1 MEECTLLEQ
10 LKSRGG
16 NKIRKAAKLF
26 YVAMCLQNFPIS
38 SSYVVFG
45 DNKSLILLM
54 SHITVV
60 YTKSHGS

>member
-26 YVAMCLQNFPIS
+26 YIAKIFQLVVAMWSLVIIS
-38 SSYVVFG
+38 
-45 DNKSLILLM
+45 
-54 SHITVV
+54 H
-60 YTKSHGS
+60 